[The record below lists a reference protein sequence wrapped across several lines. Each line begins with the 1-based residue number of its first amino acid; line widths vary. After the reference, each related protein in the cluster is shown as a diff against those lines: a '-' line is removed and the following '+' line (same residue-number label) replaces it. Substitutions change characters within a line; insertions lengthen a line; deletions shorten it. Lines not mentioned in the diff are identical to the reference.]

1 MSLAAEMMEI
11 CPGFDQFVLQNGKG
25 VKYVHAKFPGGE
37 HGEDDVMTPPD
48 NVEYEN
54 IGKLGNIL

>member
-1 MSLAAEMMEI
+1 MGLAAEMMEI
-11 CPGFDQFVLQNGKG
+11 CPGVMDFVLQNGKG
-25 VKYVHAKFPGGE
+25 VKYLKKKFPGGE
-37 HGEDDVMTPPD
+37 HGEDDVLPLPD